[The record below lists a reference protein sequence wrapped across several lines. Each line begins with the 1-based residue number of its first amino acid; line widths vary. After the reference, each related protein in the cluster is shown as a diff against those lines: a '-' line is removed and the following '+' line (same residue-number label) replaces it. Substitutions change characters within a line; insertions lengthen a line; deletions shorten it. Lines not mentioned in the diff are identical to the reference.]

1 MQTELCVGDKPT
13 TEEMGVQDVQD
24 HVPVQCD
31 FEIFG
36 QVQGCGFTKHCRDNC
51 IALGI
56 KGWVK
61 NSKQGTIMG
70 KMQGAK
76 ADVNKMVE
84 WLSKTG
90 SPGCKIDKAEFTNW
104 GTLSRFAF
112 TDFAIRF

>member
-1 MQTELCVGDKPT
+1 
-13 TEEMGVQDVQD
+13 MGVQDLQD
-24 HVPVQCD
+24 HVLVQCD

-51 IALGI
+51 LALSI

-76 ADVNKMVE
+76 GDVGKMVD

-104 GTLSRFAF
+104 GTCSRLAF